1 MRKQYKLVDKS
12 FGEYRDF
19 KKIQKSPEDCHKV
32 AKDYNL
38 TDYIILE
45 REVTEWKKVEK
56 N

>member
-12 FGEYRDF
+12 FGDYTEF
-19 KKIQKSPEDCHKV
+19 KKIHNSIEDCEKV

-38 TDYIILE
+38 TDYIIVE
-45 REVTEWKKVEK
+45 REVTEWKKVKK